1 MQFKLMTYLLSQTTK
16 AKTRSNLM
24 VTENVRYINEEPP
37 GTEYAR
43 ECLDLLR
50 DLSAE
55 QLSKLRGILLKASLD
70 SLGNYFTGGYFEG
83 VQTISVPIEEL
94 EGVFNVDGLE
104 LLDSYIYGNMG
115 VEEEGNFAF
124 FLPIGLI
131 LESVL
136 PNELEVM
143 NDRDFHLNHGEAFI
157 DFKVLQV

>member
-1 MQFKLMTYLLSQTTK
+1 
-16 AKTRSNLM
+16 M
-24 VTENVRYINEEPP
+24 VTENVRYINEEQP

-43 ECLDLLR
+43 ECLDLLC
-50 DLSAE
+50 DLSVE
-55 QLSKLRGILLKASLD
+55 QLAQLRGILLKASLS

-83 VQTISVPIEEL
+83 LQTVSVSIKEL
-94 EGVFNVDGLE
+94 ESIFNVDGLN
-104 LLDSYIYGNMG
+104 LLNSYIYGDMG
-115 VEEEGNFAF
+115 GEDEGNFAF

-143 NDRDFHLNHGEAFI
+143 NDRECHLNHDEAFI

>member
-1 MQFKLMTYLLSQTTK
+1 
-16 AKTRSNLM
+16 M
-24 VTENVRYINEEPP
+24 VVENVRYINEEPP

-50 DLSAE
+50 DLSVE
-55 QLSKLRGILLKASLD
+55 QLTRLKGILLKASLN

-83 VQTISVPIEEL
+83 VQAISVPIKEL
-94 EGVFNVDGLE
+94 ENLFNVDGLD
-104 LLDSYIYGNMG
+104 LLDSYIYGEMG
-115 VEEEGNFAF
+115 SEEEGNYAF

-143 NDRDFHLNHGEAFI
+143 NDRGYSLYHDEAFI

>member
-1 MQFKLMTYLLSQTTK
+1 
-16 AKTRSNLM
+16 M

-50 DLSAE
+50 DLSVE
-55 QLSKLRGILLKASLD
+55 QLNRLRGILLKASLD

-83 VQTISVPIEEL
+83 VQAISVPIKEL
-94 EGVFNVDGLE
+94 EGIFNVEGLD
-104 LLDSYIYGNMG
+104 LLNSYIYGDMG
-115 VEEEGNFAF
+115 EEDEGNFAF

-143 NDRDFHLNHGEAFI
+143 NDRECHLNHDEAFI

>member
-1 MQFKLMTYLLSQTTK
+1 
-16 AKTRSNLM
+16 M
-24 VTENVRYINEEPP
+24 VRENVRYINEEPP

-55 QLSKLRGILLKASLD
+55 QLANLRGILLKASIN
-70 SLGNYFTGGYFEG
+70 SLGDYFTGGYFEG
-83 VQTISVPIEEL
+83 VQAVSVPIEEL
-94 EGVFNVDGLE
+94 EGIFNVGQDEFLN
-104 LLDSYIYGNMG
+104 SYIYGDMG
-115 VEEEGNFAF
+115 TEEEGNYAF

>member
-1 MQFKLMTYLLSQTTK
+1 
-16 AKTRSNLM
+16 M

-37 GTEYAR
+37 GKEESR

-50 DLSAE
+50 NLSAE
-55 QLSKLRGILLKASLD
+55 QLAQLRGILLKASLD

-94 EGVFNVDGLE
+94 ESIFNVEGLD
-104 LLDSYIYGNMG
+104 LRGSYIYGDKG
-115 VEEEGNFAF
+115 TEEKGNYAF

-143 NDRDFHLNHGEAFI
+143 NDRDFHLYHGEDFI

>member
-1 MQFKLMTYLLSQTTK
+1 
-16 AKTRSNLM
+16 M

-50 DLSAE
+50 DLSVE
-55 QLSKLRGILLKASLD
+55 QLTRLRGILLKASLD
-70 SLGNYFTGGYFEG
+70 SLGNYFTGGYTDG
-83 VQTISVPIEEL
+83 LQTISVPIEEL
-94 EGVFNVDGLE
+94 EGVFNVGQDDFLN
-104 LLDSYIYGNMG
+104 SYIYGDMG
-115 VEEEGNFAF
+115 TEEEGNYAF

-143 NDRDFHLNHGEAFI
+143 SDRDFHLNHGEAFI

>member
-1 MQFKLMTYLLSQTTK
+1 
-16 AKTRSNLM
+16 M
-24 VTENVRYINEEPP
+24 VRENVRYINEEPP

-55 QLSKLRGILLKASLD
+55 QLANLRGILLKASIN
-70 SLGNYFTGGYFEG
+70 SLGDYFTGGYFEG
-83 VQTISVPIEEL
+83 VQAVSVPIEEL
-94 EGVFNVDGLE
+94 EDIFNVSQDEFLN
-104 LLDSYIYGNMG
+104 SYIYGDMG
-115 VEEEGNFAF
+115 TEEEGNYAF

>member
-1 MQFKLMTYLLSQTTK
+1 
-16 AKTRSNLM
+16 M
-24 VTENVRYINEEPP
+24 VTENVRYINEEPL
-37 GTEYAR
+37 GKEQSR

-55 QLSKLRGILLKASLD
+55 QLAQLRGILLKASLD
-70 SLGNYFTGGYFEG
+70 SLGDYFTGGYFEG
-83 VQTISVPIEEL
+83 VQAISVLVEDLSEL
-94 EGVFNVDGLE
+94 FNLRHSNLVD
-104 LLDSYIYGNMG
+104 DYIFDNL
-115 VEEEGNFAF
+115 EEEKGNLAF

-143 NDRDFHLNHGEAFI
+143 NDRDFHFEDEGAYI

>member
-1 MQFKLMTYLLSQTTK
+1 
-16 AKTRSNLM
+16 M
-24 VTENVRYINEEPP
+24 VTENVRYINEEQP

-43 ECLDLLR
+43 ECLNLLR
-50 DLSAE
+50 DLSVE
-55 QLSKLRGILLKASLD
+55 QLNRLRGILLKASLD

-83 VQTISVPIEEL
+83 VQAISVPINEL
-94 EGVFNVDGLE
+94 EGIFNVDGLD
-104 LLDSYIYGNMG
+104 LLESYIYGGMG
-115 VEEEGNFAF
+115 GEDEGNFAF

-143 NDRDFHLNHGEAFI
+143 SDREVHLNHDEAFI

>member
-1 MQFKLMTYLLSQTTK
+1 
-16 AKTRSNLM
+16 M
-24 VTENVRYINEEPP
+24 VTENVRYINEEPL
-37 GTEYAR
+37 GKEQSR

-55 QLSKLRGILLKASLD
+55 QLAQLRGILLKASLD
-70 SLGNYFTGGYFEG
+70 SLGDYFTGGYFEG
-83 VQTISVPIEEL
+83 VQAISVLVEDLSEL
-94 EGVFNVDGLE
+94 FNLRHSNLID
-104 LLDSYIYGNMG
+104 DYIFDNL
-115 VEEEGNFAF
+115 EEEKGNLAF

-143 NDRDFHLNHGEAFI
+143 NDRDFHFEDEGAYI

>member
-1 MQFKLMTYLLSQTTK
+1 
-16 AKTRSNLM
+16 M
-24 VTENVRYINEEPP
+24 VVENVRYINEEPP
-37 GTEYAR
+37 GKEESR

-50 DLSAE
+50 DLSVE
-55 QLSKLRGILLKASLD
+55 QLAQLRGILLKASLD
-70 SLGNYFTGGYFEG
+70 SLGDYFTGGYFEG
-83 VQTISVPIEEL
+83 VQAVSVPIEEL
-94 EGVFNVDGLE
+94 EGIFNVGQDEFLN
-104 LLDSYIYGNMG
+104 SYIYGDMG
-115 VEEEGNFAF
+115 TEEEGNYAF

>member
-1 MQFKLMTYLLSQTTK
+1 
-16 AKTRSNLM
+16 M

-37 GTEYAR
+37 GKEQSR

-55 QLSKLRGILLKASLD
+55 QLAQLRGILLKASLD

-83 VQTISVPIEEL
+83 VQAVSVPIDALEEL
-94 EGVFNVDGLE
+94 FNVDGLD
-104 LLDSYIYGNMG
+104 LRGSYIYGDKG
-115 VEEEGNFAF
+115 TEEKGNYAF

-143 NDRDFHLNHGEAFI
+143 NDRDFHLYHGEAFI

>member
-1 MQFKLMTYLLSQTTK
+1 
-16 AKTRSNLM
+16 M
-24 VTENVRYINEEPP
+24 VTENVRYINEEPL
-37 GTEYAR
+37 GKEQSR

-55 QLSKLRGILLKASLD
+55 QLAQLRGILLKASLD
-70 SLGNYFTGGYFEG
+70 SLGDYFTGGYFEG
-83 VQTISVPIEEL
+83 VQAISVLVEDLSEL
-94 EGVFNVDGLE
+94 FNLRHSNLMD
-104 LLDSYIYGNMG
+104 DYIFDNL
-115 VEEEGNFAF
+115 EEEKGNLAF

-143 NDRDFHLNHGEAFI
+143 NDRDFHFEDEGAYI

>member
-1 MQFKLMTYLLSQTTK
+1 
-16 AKTRSNLM
+16 M

-37 GTEYAR
+37 GKEESR

-55 QLSKLRGILLKASLD
+55 QLSQLRGILLKASLD
-70 SLGNYFTGGYFEG
+70 SLGDYFTGGYFEG
-83 VQTISVPIEEL
+83 VQAVSVPIDALEEL
-94 EGVFNVDGLE
+94 FNVDGLD
-104 LLDSYIYGNMG
+104 LRDSYIYGDKG
-115 VEEEGNFAF
+115 TEEEGNYAF

-143 NDRDFHLNHGEAFI
+143 NDRDLHLNHGEAFI

>member
-1 MQFKLMTYLLSQTTK
+1 
-16 AKTRSNLM
+16 M

-50 DLSAE
+50 DLSVE
-55 QLSKLRGILLKASLD
+55 QLAQLRGILLKASLD
-70 SLGNYFTGGYFEG
+70 SLGDYFTGGYFEG
-83 VQTISVPIEEL
+83 VQAISVPIKEL
-94 EGVFNVDGLE
+94 EGLFNVDGLN
-104 LLDSYIYGNMG
+104 LLDSYIYGEMG
-115 VEEEGNFAF
+115 SEEEGNYAF

-143 NDRDFHLNHGEAFI
+143 NDRGYSLYYDEAFI

>member
-1 MQFKLMTYLLSQTTK
+1 
-16 AKTRSNLM
+16 M

-37 GTEYAR
+37 GTEYSR

-50 DLSAE
+50 DLSIE
-55 QLSKLRGILLKASLD
+55 QLARLRGILLKASLD
-70 SLGNYFTGGYFEG
+70 SLGNYFTGGYIEG
-83 VQTISVPIEEL
+83 LQTISVSIEEF
-94 EGVFNVDGLE
+94 EAIFNVEGLD
-104 LLDSYIYGNMG
+104 LRGSYIHGDMG
-115 VEEEGNFAF
+115 TEEEGNYAF

>member
-1 MQFKLMTYLLSQTTK
+1 
-16 AKTRSNLM
+16 M

-50 DLSAE
+50 DLSVE
-55 QLSKLRGILLKASLD
+55 QLAQLKGILLKASLN
-70 SLGNYFTGGYFEG
+70 SLGNYFTGGYTDG
-83 VQTISVPIEEL
+83 LQTISVPVEEL
-94 EGVFNVDGLE
+94 EGVFNVGQDKFLN
-104 LLDSYIYGNMG
+104 SYIYGDMG
-115 VEEEGNFAF
+115 TEEEGNFAF

-143 NDRDFHLNHGEAFI
+143 SDRDFHFDGDSAYI

>member
-1 MQFKLMTYLLSQTTK
+1 
-16 AKTRSNLM
+16 M

-37 GTEYAR
+37 GKEQSR

-55 QLSKLRGILLKASLD
+55 QLAQLRGILLKASLD

-83 VQTISVPIEEL
+83 IQAVSVPIKEL
-94 EGVFNVDGLE
+94 EGIFNVEGLD
-104 LLDSYIYGNMG
+104 LLDSYIYGG
-115 VEEEGNFAF
+115 KGSEEEGNYAF

-143 NDRDFHLNHGEAFI
+143 NDRGYSINHDKAFI

>member
-1 MQFKLMTYLLSQTTK
+1 
-16 AKTRSNLM
+16 M

-37 GTEYAR
+37 GTEYAK

-50 DLSAE
+50 DLSIE
-55 QLSKLRGILLKASLD
+55 QLNHLRGILLKASLD

-83 VQTISVPIEEL
+83 VQAISVPINEL
-94 EGVFNVDGLE
+94 EGVFNVGKDEFLN
-104 LLDSYIYGNMG
+104 SYIYDDMG
-115 VEEEGNFAF
+115 TEEEGNFAF

-143 NDRDFHLNHGEAFI
+143 NDREVHINHDEAFI

>member
-1 MQFKLMTYLLSQTTK
+1 
-16 AKTRSNLM
+16 M

-37 GTEYAR
+37 GKEQSR

-55 QLSKLRGILLKASLD
+55 QLAKIRGILLKASLN
-70 SLGNYFTGGYFEG
+70 SLGGYFTGGYFEG
-83 VQTISVPIEEL
+83 VQAISVLVEDL
-94 EGVFNVDGLE
+94 SVLFKLKHSNLMDDYVFDNL
-104 LLDSYIYGNMG
+104 
-115 VEEEGNFAF
+115 EEEKGNLAF

-143 NDRDFHLNHGEAFI
+143 NDRDFHFEGDSAYI

>member
-1 MQFKLMTYLLSQTTK
+1 
-16 AKTRSNLM
+16 M

-50 DLSAE
+50 GLSVE
-55 QLSKLRGILLKASLD
+55 QLAQLRGILLKASLN

-83 VQTISVPIEEL
+83 LQTISVSIKEL
-94 EGVFNVDGLE
+94 EGIFNVDGLK
-104 LLDSYIYGNMG
+104 LIDSYIYGDMG

-143 NDRDFHLNHGEAFI
+143 NDRDFHFEDEGAYI